1 MLDEEFIFLGLTKAL
16 MYDIK
21 FKNLRINQDQVGSH
35 LCDRYLLLLQEL
47 KKRGV
52 AEVQRSATTAGE
64 TETG

>member
-1 MLDEEFIFLGLTKAL
+1 MLDEEFRFLGLTKAL
-16 MYDIK
+16 MYDRY
-21 FKNLRINQDQVGSH
+21 FETLRINQDQVGSH
-35 LCDRYLLLLQEL
+35 LCDRSLLLLQEL